1 MVDEELNLPGGS
13 FGYGDLPG
21 MEEFDEGEVEN
32 ANDEESGPGIGVVSE
47 PTIAPTQVPPK
58 KRGRKEKIPPF
69 TWKDELVFLLID
81 RWQEEAVLYNV
92 KDKDYHDKNKRN
104 NALQRITAADEW
116 FPKYVF

>member
-1 MVDEELNLPGGS
+1 MADEELNLPGGS
-13 FGYGDLPG
+13 FGYGDLSG
-21 MEEFDEGEVEN
+21 MEEFDEEN
-32 ANDEESGPGIGVVSE
+32 ANDEESGPGSGVVSE
-47 PTIAPTQVPPK
+47 PIAPTQVTAK

-69 TWKDELVFLLID
+69 TWKDELVFQLID